1 MAPLWKTMLSRS
13 SPLYRDALFSFSLWE
28 WKAQERELLLLKK
41 HTDQERRAMLTQLD
55 KLSKEL
61 QQKDKV
67 IESLQAELKQH
78 QGLHRS
84 DTPSSSHALSD
95 ITDQS
100 DRISY
105 VSDEH
110 GSTNEDLVLCS
121 DPDAASEIGLQGI
134 RTSTTASTDSQHGS
148 TSCHPS
154 APLSITSSHRT
165 QSCLSCPSMHL
176 TSSPHNPAD
185 LQSHSGFS
193 SPQSRSLHGFP
204 FAHQHPADPS
214 GSLPLSYQGFQP
226 SPFSSSSLGG
236 NVAMK
241 AGPSLLERSALWEMP
256 FGSRPARAGADLS
269 SGSSGYQSGT
279 SHTGSDLMTEHL
291 REIRSLRQRLEDSIQ
306 TNDRLR
312 QQLEEKLA
320 NAPMEKGAP
329 TNIYIQGLDSVT
341 QLSSEIRLLKEE
353 NISLQT
359 QLKLSRDGSREAQH
373 LREVVLLERSRL
385 KEAELETQRW
395 AELSKKLQDEDGV
408 RCQEVAQLKQDRQRS
423 QEAIN
428 RLQHEASVLRQ
439 QLDQNR
445 SLIQMLQ
452 NELQEANRRVCEATA
467 NTHSDQVVNS
477 TLPGRH
483 NVTFDPK
490 DLHTQLEQQLNGQAD
505 TPPAAGRRLFSDKVL
520 SPPVRDTGLIS
531 PSSPLRSGLR
541 AGETADT
548 SLNWTKIKTSFTSA
562 MYPEFSPAF
571 LHVSLIFPQLP
582 PPFRVELLM
591 VPSPADT
598 ATPPSAT

>member
-1 MAPLWKTMLSRS
+1 MKLQPQRS
-13 SPLYRDALFSFSLWE
+13 EGAGFSLAE
-28 WKAQERELLLLKK
+28 VHQ
-41 HTDQERRAMLTQLD
+41 
-55 KLSKEL
+55 EL
-61 QQKDKV
+61 QMLQKQ
-67 IESLQAELKQH
+67 LTAN
-78 QGLHRS
+78 
-84 DTPSSSHALSD
+84 
-95 ITDQS
+95 
-100 DRISY
+100 DR
-105 VSDEH
+105 
-110 GSTNEDLVLCS
+110 
-121 DPDAASEIGLQGI
+121 
-134 RTSTTASTDSQHGS
+134 
-148 TSCHPS
+148 
-154 APLSITSSHRT
+154 
-165 QSCLSCPSMHL
+165 
-176 TSSPHNPAD
+176 
-185 LQSHSGFS
+185 FS

-236 NVAMK
+236 NMAMK
-241 AGPSLLERSALWEMP
+241 AGAGLLERSALWEMP
-256 FGSRPARAGADLS
+256 YGSRPARPGADLS

-312 QQLEEKLA
+312 QQLEEKLDRTA
-320 NAPMEKGAP
+320 MEKGAP

-385 KEAELETQRW
+385 KEAELETLRW
-395 AELSKKLQDEDGV
+395 AELSKKLQAEDGV

-423 QEAIN
+423 QETIN

-445 SLIQMLQ
+445 SLIQTLQ

-483 NVTFDPK
+483 TVTFDPK
-490 DLHTQLEQQLNGQAD
+490 DLHTQLEQQLNGQANN
-505 TPPAAGRRLFSDKVL
+505 PPAAGRRLFSAASTL
-520 SPPVRDTGLIS
+520 Q
-531 PSSPLRSGLR
+531 SG
-541 AGETADT
+541 APDG
-548 SLNWTKIKTSFTSA
+548 SFTSRHGHPA
-562 MYPEFSPAF
+562 VSHVKDFRALQQQLLEGTFLVIQMEEALCSLNALQRLHQPFDPECVRNLLSDTKTLKQILQEAESLLQVSCRADLSDPQETTQDES
-571 LHVSLIFPQLP
+571 LIDEVVSLRLKLSDQEQALKDAMERLRSSNLTKDSMEQFIVSQCENPGSFG
-582 PPFRVELLM
+582 ELTSSADWSVLT
-591 VPSPADT
+591 PSSSAAWRL
-598 ATPPSAT
+598 ATHQRPLQVVYL

>member
-78 QGLHRS
+78 QGHHRS

-134 RTSTTASTDSQHGS
+134 RTSTKASTGLFCKYSSVPHLFS
-148 TSCHPS
+148 S
-154 APLSITSSHRT
+154 A
-165 QSCLSCPSMHL
+165 
-176 TSSPHNPAD
+176 
-185 LQSHSGFS
+185 GFS

-204 FAHQHPADPS
+204 FAHQHPGDPS

-236 NVAMK
+236 NMAMK
-241 AGPSLLERSALWEMP
+241 AGASLLERSALWEMP

-279 SHTGSDLMTEHL
+279 SHTGPTLAYL
-291 REIRSLRQRLEDSIQ
+291 FQLLFALLNGQRAWPD
-306 TNDRLR
+306 
-312 QQLEEKLA
+312 
-320 NAPMEKGAP
+320 
-329 TNIYIQGLDSVT
+329 V
-341 QLSSEIRLLKEE
+341 
-353 NISLQT
+353 
-359 QLKLSRDGSREAQH
+359 
-373 LREVVLLERSRL
+373 
-385 KEAELETQRW
+385 ET
-395 AELSKKLQDEDGV
+395 L
-408 RCQEVAQLKQDRQRS
+408 
-423 QEAIN
+423 
-428 RLQHEASVLRQ
+428 LQHEASVLRQ

-445 SLIQMLQ
+445 SLIQTLQ

-467 NTHSDQVVNS
+467 NTHSGHSN
-477 TLPGRH
+477 R
-483 NVTFDPK
+483 K
-490 DLHTQLEQQLNGQAD
+490 DVLETESYSQ
-505 TPPAAGRRLFSDKVL
+505 KEK
-520 SPPVRDTGLIS
+520 
-531 PSSPLRSGLR
+531 SG
-541 AGETADT
+541 APDG
-548 SLNWTKIKTSFTSA
+548 SFTSRHGH
-562 MYPEFSPAF
+562 PAVSHVKDFKALQQQLLEGTF
-571 LHVSLIFPQLP
+571 LVIQMEDALCSLNTLQRLHQPFDPGCVRNLLSDTKTLKQILQEAESLLQVTCRAGLSDPQETKQDESLIDEVVSLRLKLSEQEQALKDAMERLRTSNLTKDSMEQFIVSQLSRTRDVLKKAKTNLQENKLRISSLHQASVTVP
-582 PPFRVELLM
+582 PPS
-591 VPSPADT
+591 PSPLSSPQFVKGTVHPDYL
-598 ATPPSAT
+598 